1 MHVLLIKVFYI
12 FLVGPEFRLFVPSGP
27 LATLILCS
35 LNAHSVTGSGRT
47 TSIKSIAFP
56 SSSFHL
62 GTPHVGLSLGRLMSL
77 ERVCTSHAHRHG
89 TFFVC
94 GRTQGPR
101 PHPHHN
107 FSQPMLKFT
116 ANVYNSTPKTPDRR
130 TYKHSHPEPRS
141 RKASNSCGSVLFGAR
156 PHHRRKVLSSALRLS
171 EENIADGDGSG
182 SKSSPRLRSPRF

>member
-101 PHPHHN
+101 PHPHWPHHN

-116 ANVYNSTPKTPDRR
+116 ANVYNSTPNIHRTGVHTKIHTQSHDHEKRATP
-130 TYKHSHPEPRS
+130 HGFGPLWGP
-141 RKASNSCGSVLFGAR
+141 ASSSQKGSLLGSPPFRGE
-156 PHHRRKVLSSALRLS
+156 HRRR
-171 EENIADGDGSG
+171 
-182 SKSSPRLRSPRF
+182 RW